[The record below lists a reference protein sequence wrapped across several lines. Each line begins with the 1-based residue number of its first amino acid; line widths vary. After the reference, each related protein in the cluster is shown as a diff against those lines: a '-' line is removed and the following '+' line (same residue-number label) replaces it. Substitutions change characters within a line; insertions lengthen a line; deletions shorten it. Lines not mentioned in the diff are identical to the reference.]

1 MLENLI
7 NLSRNRVAMTWLHTF
22 FYVSL
27 LLTSSVAPADG
38 GALALDSSGSPPT
51 VALTLTLTT
60 LSTFTVTPMT
70 TATTTITESPSPT
83 SRAASLID
91 GRCQWDDYRGWKCRR
106 KGFACE
112 GNVCVDR
119 RTPEEKEADKQ
130 DAADGK
136 NGRCKYSYDAQSYY
150 CTQRGFVC
158 INETVCAD
166 HRTAKEK
173 AEDEALRVKK
183 AKRTAAIVG
192 GVFGGVIGVAL
203 VMCIV
208 MGAGEGTGQERHAG
222 RDRAEE
228 DREGGQAGCGGAKT
242 RP

>member
-1 MLENLI
+1 
-7 NLSRNRVAMTWLHTF
+7 MTWLHML
-22 FYVSL
+22 FYMSW

-38 GALALDSSGSPPT
+38 RALALDSSGSPPT
-51 VALTLTLTT
+51 VAPALTLTT
-60 LSTFTVTPMT
+60 LSTFTVTPATTT
-70 TATTTITESPSPT
+70 TATATITATITTTITTTITESPSPT
-83 SRAASLID
+83 SRAASLIN
-91 GRCQWDDYRGWKCRR
+91 GRCQRDDYRGWKCRR

-119 RTPEEKEADKQ
+119 RTQEEKEADKQ

-166 HRTAKEK
+166 HRTTKEK
-173 AEDEALRVKK
+173 AEDEALRVEK

-192 GVFGGVIGVAL
+192 GVFGGVIGVVL
-203 VMCIV
+203 VTCIV
-208 MGAGEGTGQERHAG
+208 MRVRDPERKSKPG
-222 RDRAEE
+222 RE
-228 DREGGQAGCGGAKT
+228 
-242 RP
+242 